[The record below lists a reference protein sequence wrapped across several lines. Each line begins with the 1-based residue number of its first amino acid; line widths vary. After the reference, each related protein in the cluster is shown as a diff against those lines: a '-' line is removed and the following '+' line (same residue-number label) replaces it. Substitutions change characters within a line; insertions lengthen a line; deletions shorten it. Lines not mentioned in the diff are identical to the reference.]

1 MAAAS
6 GVRSVDRPAP
16 NAPLTAETSAF
27 LVAWRR
33 HDREMS
39 SDGNTTI
46 GVLADDLT
54 SAADGAGPFV
64 MRGHGAWVGRGRLP
78 RQESDVIAVDSGSR
92 SAPEAEVAERVS
104 RLTAQL
110 ASRDI
115 LYKTVDSTLRGHVRA
130 ELDAAF
136 RASGRRQLVFA
147 PAFPAAGRTTVGGVQ
162 CVDGIPVSETAYGR
176 DPVHPARHSVV
187 ADLVPP
193 SIGSVVLLD
202 ATTQDELDAQVA
214 ALPEPEATLWVG
226 SPGMAAALARR
237 LAPTATGAPAAAV
250 GGGPGDILIVIGSAN
265 PRSHGQADRV
275 EGVSG
280 VTLLRSPAKREDD
293 PAPLLREIA
302 RAAADRLRAEA
313 FDALI
318 ATGGDTMEA
327 ILDLL
332 DVREFE
338 ILHELEPGFPLG
350 RARLDDGRALLLA
363 MKAGGFGGD
372 DTLLRAVTRLR
383 HGAPLSGQG
392 IADPAGLETAFADA
406 RRLGSAQT
414 GSNKTQKVS

>member
-1 MAAAS
+1 M
-6 GVRSVDRPAP
+6 RP
-16 NAPLTAETSAF
+16 T
-27 LVAWRR
+27 V
-33 HDREMS
+33 
-39 SDGNTTI
+39 

-54 SAADGAGPFV
+54 SAADGAAPFV

-78 RQESDVIAVDSGSR
+78 RQTSDVIAVDSGSR
-92 SAPEAEVAERVS
+92 SVPEVEVAERVA

-115 LYKTVDSTLRGHVRA
+115 LYKTVDSTLRGHVRV

-136 RASGRRQLVFA
+136 RASGRRRLVFA

-162 CVDGIPVSETAYGR
+162 LVGGIPVSETAYGR
-176 DPVHPARHSVV
+176 DPVHPARHSLL

-193 SIGSVVLLD
+193 SIANVVMLD

-214 ALPEPEATLWVG
+214 AFPEPEAMLWVG

-237 LAPTATGAPAAAV
+237 LAPMLTGAPVAAASSGH
-250 GGGPGDILIVIGSAN
+250 GGILVVIGSAN
-265 PRSHGQADRV
+265 PRSHRQADRV
-275 EGVSG
+275 EGASG

-293 PAPLLREIA
+293 PAPLLRRIA
-302 RAAADRLRAEA
+302 RDAADRLRAGA

-332 DVREFE
+332 EVREFE

-350 RARLDDGRALLLA
+350 GAWLDDGRTLLLA
-363 MKAGGFGGD
+363 MKAGGFGDD
-372 DTLLRAVTRLR
+372 DTLLRAVARLR
-383 HGAPLSGQG
+383 HAAPLSEVVL
-392 IADPAGLETAFADA
+392 P
-406 RRLGSAQT
+406 
-414 GSNKTQKVS
+414 

>member
-1 MAAAS
+1 MAAAG
-6 GVRSVDRPAP
+6 GVRSVDRQAP

-33 HDREMS
+33 HDREMRS
-39 SDGNTTI
+39 NGKTTI

-104 RLTAQL
+104 RLTAQDL

-115 LYKTVDSTLRGHVRA
+115 LYKTVNSTLRGHVRA

-136 RASGRRQLVFA
+136 RASGRQQALVFA

-176 DPVHPARHSVV
+176 DPCIRPAIRWSPTWSR
-187 ADLVPP
+187 PP
-193 SIGSVVLLD
+193 SGVWCCS
-202 ATTQDELDAQVA
+202 TPRHRTSW
-214 ALPEPEATLWVG
+214 T
-226 SPGMAAALARR
+226 RR
-237 LAPTATGAPAAAV
+237 LRPCPNRSHAV
-250 GGGPGDILIVIGSAN
+250 GGGFPGDGGGAGAAPGPECDGGSCSSGRRRAWRDSHRHRQRE
-265 PRSHGQADRV
+265 PAQCHGQADRV

-332 DVREFE
+332 DVGNSRSSTSSARFSAW
-338 ILHELEPGFPLG
+338 PC
-350 RARLDDGRALLLA
+350 RLDDGARC
-363 MKAGGFGGD
+363 F
-372 DTLLRAVTRLR
+372 
-383 HGAPLSGQG
+383 AP
-392 IADPAGLETAFADA
+392 
-406 RRLGSAQT
+406 
-414 GSNKTQKVS
+414 

>member
-1 MAAAS
+1 M
-6 GVRSVDRPAP
+6 R
-16 NAPLTAETSAF
+16 N
-27 LVAWRR
+27 
-33 HDREMS
+33 
-39 SDGNTTI
+39 DGKATV

-64 MRGHGAWVGRGRLP
+64 MRGRGAWVGRGRLP
-78 RQESDVIAVDSGSR
+78 RQTSDVIAVDSGSR
-92 SAPEAEVAERVS
+92 SAPEAEVAERVA

-115 LYKTVDSTLRGHVRA
+115 LYKTVDSTLRGHVRS

-136 RASGRRQLVFA
+136 RASGRKRLVFA

-176 DPVHPARHSVV
+176 DPVHPARHSVL

-193 SIGSVVLLD
+193 SIGNVVLLD

-237 LAPTATGAPAAAV
+237 LAPAATEAPAAAV
-250 GGGPGDILIVIGSAN
+250 GCGPGNILIVIGSAN
-265 PRSHGQADRV
+265 PRSHRQADQIERA
-275 EGVSG
+275 SG

-293 PAPLLREIA
+293 PAPLLLRIA
-302 RAAADRLRAEA
+302 RDAADRLHAGA

-318 ATGGDTMEA
+318 ATGGDTIAA

-332 DVREFE
+332 DVQEFE

-350 RARLDDGRALLLA
+350 RAWLDDGRPLLLA

-372 DTLLRAVTRLR
+372 DTLRRAVTRLR
-383 HGAPLSGQG
+383 HGAPLSGRG
-392 IADPAGLETAFADA
+392 IADPASLETAFADA
-406 RRLGSAQT
+406 GPLDSAQAR
-414 GSNKTQKVS
+414 SNRTKKVS